1 MNSARSH
8 GLPSMTTVFLEMSIT
23 LDGFVAG
30 PEISPEQPLGA
41 GGEIVHTWMQ
51 SDADADKAAL
61 AAFFAGTGAFVI
73 GRRMFDLG
81 IHHWGDDGAFGK
93 PVFVVTNRPQESFA
107 RGATTFAFTAGVD
120 HALQLA
126 RDAAGDQDVGVVGG
140 GDIARQ
146 ALAAALVD
154 ELRIHIVPHLLGAG
168 TRLFDGAP
176 VDLERVAVSEGPQAL
191 HVTYRV
197 AR

>member
-1 MNSARSH
+1 
-8 GLPSMTTVFLEMSIT
+8 MTTVFLEMSIT

-30 PEISPEQPLGA
+30 PEISMEQPLGA

-93 PVFVVTNRPQESFA
+93 PVFVVTNRPQQSFA

-120 HALQLA
+120 HRPAPA
-126 RDAAGDQDVGVVGG
+126 RRRH
-140 GDIARQ
+140 AR
-146 ALAAALVD
+146 
-154 ELRIHIVPHLLGAG
+154 
-168 TRLFDGAP
+168 AP